1 MSYLDLPRIHF
12 GGLFFTNPDTIN
24 NRISN
29 YDPQVKL
36 TNPDGSYLPRAGWN
50 AVGVAQ
56 LWLAECSVLSVAGP
70 SGTLVTDAAADPV
83 IGAAVESPSPSTPK
97 KTPDGKGSYDIAKM
111 VDLDPA
117 QQGRSAVYGLRIY
130 VTLADGAGFSGLMS
144 VPMLQELNGRMAL
157 QIGSWSAV
165 GTWMGQITEVAW
177 SGDLSSSPFL
187 VQFQAACSQGIAV
200 KLTVDLH
207 QNSDASQMNPG
218 NNFCYG
224 RVHGALGPI
233 GAGELAQVVPGR
245 MIQVPPAVAN
255 AMAGAAL
262 ESVERVAAPA
272 PKIAPEKILGVT
284 LDARFRKPAPAG
296 VKLESAAAP
305 SAAPAPPAPWNPA
318 PAQVTS
324 SKSGSL
330 LHVDLGG
337 SIWLNAS
344 QAANGVGV
352 SDGTFVV
359 DTGIAV
365 GFQSAAGSFQALAN
379 GQVSF
384 ASQYQLLSSQN
395 KQVNLIRSAGLVDI
409 ALVGNEA
416 SLVSGSPLLV
426 QVNGTTVLQEPADG
440 ALYAMEPFYMRF
452 EPGTTGA
459 VQLMARSFGQPIVGQ
474 EPLTWQIV
482 DSSGDPSTEISISW
496 DGPTDADG
504 IASLTVSTPAGDVT
518 LPPLR
523 EPLDSQ
529 LYLVFFADPSGQPVG
544 DGYGLGQDANAS
556 LTVLRFQSYTAPAQP
571 TWQADVGPILQAYA
585 RLYPGMKDKLDIG
598 DEKTVQSAAP
608 YVYARMALPLADPAY
623 MPVTRDLSPTKIQT
637 ILQWLKAYL
646 PPASTVL
653 LKEPSGAGKL
663 TGGTSAPIVIPW
675 L

>member
-70 SGTLVTDAAADPV
+70 AGTLVTDAAADPV

-97 KTPDGKGSYDIAKM
+97 KTADGKGFQDIAKM

-130 VTLADGAGFSGLMS
+130 VTLAGGAGFSGLMS

-165 GTWMGQITEVAW
+165 GTWMGQITDVTW

-207 QNSDASQMNPG
+207 QNSDASRLNPG

-245 MIQVPPAVAN
+245 MIQVPPPPPAAH
-255 AMAGAAL
+255 AMAGAEL
-262 ESVERVAAPA
+262 ESVAPV

-284 LDARFRKPAPAG
+284 LDARFRKPALAG
-296 VKLESAAAP
+296 AELESAA
-305 SAAPAPPAPWNPA
+305 APPAPWNPA

-337 SIWLNAS
+337 SIWLKAS

-365 GFQSAAGSFQALAN
+365 GFQSSAGSFQALAN

-416 SLVSGSPLLV
+416 SLISGRPLLV
-426 QVNGTTVLQEPADG
+426 QVGGTTVLQEPADG
-440 ALYAMEPFYMRF
+440 ALYATEPFYMRF

-482 DSSGDPSTEISISW
+482 DSSGTPSTEIAISW
-496 DGPTDADG
+496 EGPTDAAG
-504 IASLTVSTPAGDVT
+504 LATLTVSTPGGDVT

-556 LTVLRFQSYTAPAQP
+556 LTVLRFQSYAAPASP

-598 DEKTVQSAAP
+598 DETTVQSAAP
-608 YVYARMALPLADPAY
+608 YVYGRMALPVEDPAY

-646 PPASTVL
+646 PKS
-653 LKEPSGAGKL
+653 
-663 TGGTSAPIVIPW
+663 
-675 L
+675 